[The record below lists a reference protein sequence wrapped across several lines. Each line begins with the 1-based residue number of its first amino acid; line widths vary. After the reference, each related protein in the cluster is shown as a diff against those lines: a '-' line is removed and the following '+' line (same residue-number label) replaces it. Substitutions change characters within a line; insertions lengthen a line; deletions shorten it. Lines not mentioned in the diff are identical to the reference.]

1 MNAIV
6 RIALSRPY
14 TFVVLALLLLI
25 IGPLAALRTPT
36 DIFPDIRI
44 PVIGVVWQYT
54 GLPPDQMSG
63 RITTPFERALTTT
76 VNDIEHIVANSYNGF
91 GIVKIFFQ
99 PNVDIRTANAQVTA
113 ISQTLL
119 KQMPPGATPP
129 LILNYNASTV
139 PIIQLALSGE
149 GLTEQNLADIGI
161 NQLRTPLV
169 TVPGAAIPYPYGGK
183 QRQIQIDLN
192 PSALQAR
199 GLSGQDVANT
209 LAAQNLITPVGTEKI
224 GIFEY
229 TVQLNNSPLK
239 IQELGDLPIKTVN
252 GAMVYV
258 RDVATVR
265 DGNPPQTNIVHV
277 DGNRSVLM
285 MVLKAGSI
293 STLDIIAGIKQK
305 VQRRTRS
312 SLPDALKIGF
322 IGDQS
327 LFVRGAITGVAREG
341 IIAALL
347 TSVMILLFLGSWRST
362 IIIATSIP
370 LAVLGSIIM
379 LSAIGET
386 LNIMTLGGLAL
397 AVGILVDEATVTIE
411 NINYHLEQ
419 GKEVE
424 EAILDGANQI
434 VVPAFVSLLCIC
446 IVFVPMFFL
455 SGIARFLFVPM
466 AEAVMFAMVWSFILS
481 RTLVPTMAK
490 YLLQPHVHHADGER
504 RRSRN
509 PLVRFQRGFEAGFER
524 FRAGYRDLL
533 GLALMHRPTFV
544 TGFIGFVALSF
555 LLVPYLGRNFFPSV
569 DAGQILMH
577 VRTQVGTRVEDS
589 RRSVR
594 RYPEGDP
601 QDHSARRDR
610 DHGRQHRH
618 ADQRHQHDLQ
628 QHRRDRPAGWRHPDQ
643 AQGRPR
649 ADRRLRQGAAGKAAG
664 AISRPELRVPAG
676 RHRQP
681 DPQFRRAG
689 ADRPRSARRQSRR
702 QLRLCQQAAGARSAV
717 FPASPT
723 RASSN
728 RSRSPS
734 FNVDV
739 DRTRAQYVGLT
750 ERDVAN
756 SMVVNLAGSSQVA
769 PTYYLDPNNGVSY
782 SIVMQTPQYQL
793 DSLSALETLPMTAPG
808 MPTPLILGGIA
819 NITRTTS
826 NAVVSQY
833 DIQSLVQIY
842 ATPQGRDLGAVAA
855 DIRKVINE
863 TANELPKGSTVALVG
878 QVQTMESSFSG
889 LLFGLLGAVVLIY
902 LLIVVNFQSWS
913 DPFVIIT
920 ALPAALAGI
929 VWMLFTTQTT
939 LSVPALTGAIM
950 CMGVATAN
958 SVLVISFAR
967 ERYAELGDPI
977 AAALEA
983 GFVRIRPVMMT
994 ALAMIIGMLPMALG
1008 LGEGGEQNAPLGRAV
1023 IGGLVFATVATLM
1036 FVPVVF
1042 SMVHKKRE
1050 DDDRGGKA
1058 AVRGLSPRRRVTIKN
1073 KTRTR
1078 HRRDVEETPW
1088 LGTPRYAASKRC
1100 RATPAG
1106 ETTISSRSPPKT
1118 AWSAGA
1124 NSTRVLARPASV
1136 PRSSGFRRA
1145 WSDKTRCSTSGSM
1158 PSFSPRPAPPPAASS
1173 RRRWARSK
1181 TRCSTSRARCSACP
1195 AMNCSAARSAIASG
1209 STGRIAR
1216 PGASTIPPGT
1226 SPRSPISTA
1235 SRRSDARSARRN
1247 SPR

>member
-25 IGPLAALRTPT
+25 IGPLAAFRTPT

-54 GLPPDQMSG
+54 GLPPDQMAG
-63 RITTPFERALTTT
+63 RITSPFERTLTTT

-119 KQMPPGATPP
+119 KQLPPGATPP

-183 QRQIQIDLN
+183 QRQIQIDLDA
-192 PSALQAR
+192 SALQSR

-224 GIFEY
+224 GTFEY
-229 TVQLNNSPLK
+229 TLQLNNSPDK
-239 IQELGDLPIKTVN
+239 IEDLGNLPIKTVN
-252 GAMVYV
+252 GAMVYI

-285 MVLKAGSI
+285 MVLKAGSV

-305 VQRRTRS
+305 VQEYKA
-312 SLPDALKIGF
+312 SLPDALKINF

-327 LFVRGAITGVAREG
+327 IFVRGAITGVAREG

-370 LAVLGSIIM
+370 LAVLGAIIM

-419 GKEVE
+419 GKEVQQ
-424 EAILDGANQI
+424 AILDGANQI

-490 YLLQPHVHHADGER
+490 YLLQPHVHHEGEKP
-504 RRSRN
+504 RSRN
-509 PLVRFQRGFEAGFER
+509 PLVRFQHAFEAGFER
-524 FRAGYRDLL
+524 FRSGYRDLL
-533 GLALMHRPTFV
+533 GLALMHRPLFI
-544 TGFIGFVALSF
+544 TGFVGFIALSF

-577 VRTQVGTRVEDS
+577 VRTQVGTRVEESANQFADIQKAIRKIIPPEEIETLADNIGMPIS
-589 RRSVR
+589 GINMTYNNTGVIGPQDGDVQIKLREGHEPTEGYVKALREQLPAQFPGLSFAFLPADIVNQILNFGAPAPIDLEVRGANLDGNFAYANKLLGKVR
-594 RYPEGDP
+594 RIPGIADARI
-601 QDHSARRDR
+601 QQSA
-610 DHGRQHRH
+610 
-618 ADQRHQHDLQ
+618 
-628 QHRRDRPAGWRHPDQ
+628 
-643 AQGRPR
+643 
-649 ADRRLRQGAAGKAAG
+649 
-664 AISRPELRVPAG
+664 
-676 RHRQP
+676 
-681 DPQFRRAG
+681 
-689 ADRPRSARRQSRR
+689 
-702 QLRLCQQAAGARSAV
+702 
-717 FPASPT
+717 
-723 RASSN
+723 
-728 RSRSPS
+728 RSPS

-769 PTYYLDPNNGVSY
+769 PTYYLDPRNGVSY

-793 DSLSALETLPMTAPG
+793 DTLSALQTLPMTAPG
-808 MPTPLILGGIA
+808 VTTPVILGGIA

-842 ATPQGRDLGAVAA
+842 ATPQGRDLGSVAA
-855 DIRKVINE
+855 DIRKVIAE
-863 TANELPKGSTVALVG
+863 TANELPKGSSVALVG

-967 ERYAELGDPI
+967 ERYAELGDPRM
-977 AAALEA
+977 AALEA

-1042 SMVHKKRE
+1042 SMVHKKRP
-1050 DDDRGGKA
+1050 D
-1058 AVRGLSPRRRVTIKN
+1058 AVSQE
-1073 KTRTR
+1073 RTTPEL
-1078 HRRDVEETPW
+1078 VE
-1088 LGTPRYAASKRC
+1088 LVA
-1100 RATPAG
+1100 
-1106 ETTISSRSPPKT
+1106 
-1118 AWSAGA
+1118 
-1124 NSTRVLARPASV
+1124 
-1136 PRSSGFRRA
+1136 
-1145 WSDKTRCSTSGSM
+1145 
-1158 PSFSPRPAPPPAASS
+1158 
-1173 RRRWARSK
+1173 
-1181 TRCSTSRARCSACP
+1181 
-1195 AMNCSAARSAIASG
+1195 
-1209 STGRIAR
+1209 
-1216 PGASTIPPGT
+1216 
-1226 SPRSPISTA
+1226 
-1235 SRRSDARSARRN
+1235 
-1247 SPR
+1247 